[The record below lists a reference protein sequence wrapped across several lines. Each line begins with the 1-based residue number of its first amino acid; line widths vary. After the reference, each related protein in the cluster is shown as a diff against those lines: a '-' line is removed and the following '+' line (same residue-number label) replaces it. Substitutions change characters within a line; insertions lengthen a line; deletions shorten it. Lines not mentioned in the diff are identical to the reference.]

1 MKLDLGWEVQQ
12 PVTAWGWGLPSSRT
26 FCCH

>member
-1 MKLDLGWEVQQ
+1 MKLDLRWEVQQ
-12 PVTAWGWGLPSSRT
+12 PVTAWGWRLPSSRT